1 MTRTFGRASALLIVF
16 GIVLASLGGCW
27 NPFAPSGGG
36 NGHEHPPAT
45 YRDRTSSE
53 NVLHNLTTAYEYMNA
68 TEYLD
73 CLAEEFL
80 FHPSEAD
87 QGNPDNP
94 LPETW
99 GKMTEQD
106 IHENMFGE
114 GSDVDRITLTLTEM
128 SSAFS
133 AGASPDSTYDDT
145 WEFQEGVDLRV
156 FIPIPGD
163 ELILLATADQL
174 FVFQVDPH
182 EVGAQGQD
190 LWEVIDWWDLQEDQ
204 PGRALRP
211 GPGVEAVSFGRLK
224 SMYAE

>member
-1 MTRTFGRASALLIVF
+1 MRENLARGLVIVSVLGALLVA
-16 GIVLASLGGCW
+16 VGGCW
-27 NPFAPSGGG
+27 NPFAPPDDPDPPDP
-36 NGHEHPPAT
+36 HPASYVIRSQP
-45 YRDRTSSE
+45 DS
-53 NVLHNLTTAYEYMNA
+53 VLHNLTTAYVYRNA
-68 TEYLD
+68 REYLD

-87 QGNPDNP
+87 QGDPSNP

-99 GKMTEQD
+99 GKLTEQD

-114 GSDVDRITLTLTEM
+114 GSDVDRITLTLTHI
-128 SSAFS
+128 SDAFS

-156 FIPIPGD
+156 IIPIPGD

-182 EVGAQGQD
+182 EVGPQGQD
-190 LWEVIDWWDLQEDQ
+190 LWEVRDWWDLQDDR
-204 PGRALRP
+204 PGKRAALR
-211 GPGVEAVSFGRLK
+211 GEC
-224 SMYAE
+224 